1 MTKYTFSLKNN
12 NNTTTFFTPSNKS
25 TDYSKMLDDLIFS
38 DIINKNE
45 WLKTTKKNNNST
57 IILKDIDLSASLRFF
72 YLFHLYNLSVL

>member
-38 DIINKNE
+38 DIINDE
-45 WLKTTKKNNNST
+45 
-57 IILKDIDLSASLRFF
+57 IL
-72 YLFHLYNLSVL
+72 